1 MIGNMVPSVHTDRH
15 SCCLPLP
22 VVLKSLPMLG
32 RCAPADAWPAR
43 AELTSSCN
51 RITSKSLA
59 TGFAT
64 RLCPALLD
72 LERAGA
78 AKWGLGYQ
86 KTKLIVTRDSDCS

>member
-64 RLCPALLD
+64 TLSLRRYHGYFLLD
-72 LERAGA
+72 WRSR
-78 AKWGLGYQ
+78 
-86 KTKLIVTRDSDCS
+86 VRRS